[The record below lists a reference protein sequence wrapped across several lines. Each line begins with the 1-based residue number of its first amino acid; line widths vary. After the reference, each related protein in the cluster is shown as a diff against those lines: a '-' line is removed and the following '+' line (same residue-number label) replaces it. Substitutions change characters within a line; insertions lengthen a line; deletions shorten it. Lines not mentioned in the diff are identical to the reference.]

1 MRRAGRVVAEMH
13 ERTRQAA
20 RPGATTADLDR
31 VAREVLERR
40 DARSNFLNYHGF
52 PAVICTS
59 PNDMIVHGIPGGY
72 RLKEGDI
79 LSIDCGAI
87 IEGYHADA
95 AFTMAIGDA
104 GPEALKL
111 IATTEE
117 LAKMRRAGKVVAEM
131 HEVTREAAKPGVT
144 TRDLDKLA
152 REVLDRR
159 GARSNFLNYHGFP
172 AVICT
177 SPNDM
182 IVHGIPGDYRLK
194 DGDIISIDCGA
205 IIEGYHG
212 DAAFT
217 MGVGEVDPAA
227 LRLIEVTEAS
237 LFKGIE
243 QMVDGNRLSDIGH
256 AVQTVAE
263 GAGFSVVREYVGHA
277 IGTAM
282 HEEPQ
287 VPNYGPPG
295 KGPKLRV
302 GMVFAVEP
310 MVNMGGPG
318 TRVLDDGWSVMTADG
333 SLSSHA
339 EHTIAITD
347 NGPEVLTI
355 LS

>member
-1 MRRAGRVVAEMH
+1 MRR
-13 ERTRQAA
+13 
-20 RPGATTADLDR
+20 
-31 VAREVLERR
+31 
-40 DARSNFLNYHGF
+40 S
-52 PAVICTS
+52 
-59 PNDMIVHGIPGGY
+59 
-72 RLKEGDI
+72 
-79 LSIDCGAI
+79 
-87 IEGYHADA
+87 
-95 AFTMAIGDA
+95 
-104 GPEALKL
+104 
-111 IATTEE
+111 TEE
-117 LAKMRRAGKVVAEM
+117 LNKMRRAGKVVAEM

-182 IVHGIPGDYRLK
+182 IVHGIPGDYVLEE
-194 DGDIISIDCGA
+194 GDILSIDCGA

-217 MGVGEVDPAA
+217 MGIGQVSKEAA
-227 LRLIEVTEAS
+227 KLIEVTERS
-237 LFKGIE
+237 LWAAID
-243 QMVDGNRLSDIGH
+243 QMEEGNRLSDIGH

-263 GAGFSVVREYVGHA
+263 AAGFSVVREYVGHA

-295 KGPKLRV
+295 KGIKLRS
-302 GMVFAVEP
+302 GHVFAVEP
-310 MVNMGGPG
+310 MVNVGSPA
-318 TRVLDDGWSVMTADG
+318 TRLLDDGWSVVTADG
-333 SLSSHA
+333 SLSAHW

-347 NGPEVLTI
+347 NGPEVFTVA
-355 LS
+355 